1 MAQNNEIVI
10 YRPNAKLQLQVRLE
24 NETIWLTQSQIAD
37 LFAVQRPAITK
48 HLGNIFTSHEL
59 EESSVSSILEHTAQ
73 DGKTYQTKFY
83 NLDAILS
90 VGYRVNSINATQFR
104 QWANK
109 VLKEYLLRGYAVNER
124 LMLMKEEIDYKLAK
138 HESLLQ
144 EHQKQIDFFV
154 KAELPPREGVFMDG
168 QIFDAFALATRLI
181 KSAKKSICLIDN
193 YVDDSTLAMLSNKM
207 QGVKVIIIT
216 HTLSESLNLAENRF
230 NQQYG
235 ELTIRTNSKI
245 HDRFLIID
253 NEHLYLIGASL
264 KDLGKRLFAFIEM
277 NKQHIPDLIT
287 RIEN

>member
-48 HLGNIFTSHEL
+48 HLGNIFASHEL

-287 RIEN
+287 QIES